1 MSKKQAV
8 KSSVDL
14 NTLCGRASPEKERTR
29 QAIPGSYGSQEVT
42 ENRRSRSFKEVQTM
56 TRTDAENVV
65 KALTEKPFICHP
77 TRIETDGGRYAIT
90 TKAHLDRLEEMDR
103 KTKKE
108 DKT

>member
-1 MSKKQAV
+1 
-8 KSSVDL
+8 
-14 NTLCGRASPEKERTR
+14 
-29 QAIPGSYGSQEVT
+29 
-42 ENRRSRSFKEVQTM
+42 M

-108 DKT
+108 DKA